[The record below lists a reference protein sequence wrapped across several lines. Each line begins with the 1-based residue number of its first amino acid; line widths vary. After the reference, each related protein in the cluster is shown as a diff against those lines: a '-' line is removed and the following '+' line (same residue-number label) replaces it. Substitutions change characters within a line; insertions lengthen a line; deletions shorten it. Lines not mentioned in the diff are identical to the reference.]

1 MAYKLVMVS
10 EEYGREEF
18 DYPTRQEAEAGQER
32 IEAKARKLRDGSH
45 LDEDD
50 EKEEEL

>member
-18 DYPTRQEAEAGQER
+18 DYPTRQEA
-32 IEAKARKLRDGSH
+32 GSH

>member
-18 DYPTRQEAEAGQER
+18 EYPTRQEAEAGQER
-32 IEAKARKLRDGSH
+32 IEAKARKLRDGVERFFSI
-45 LDEDD
+45 
-50 EKEEEL
+50 KRTR